1 MPTIQSMNL
10 PEPKNWQEFETIV
23 RDAMMLR
30 WTSST
35 LQMNGRPGQKQQGVD
50 ISGPDDIGRPVGI
63 QCKKYDTLKIKT
75 VTDEIKNAED
85 FKGKL
90 TTLFVATT
98 ADHDARLQEQVRA
111 ISDQRVAQGKFA
123 VALLFW
129 DEIVASLLLNPAVF
143 QAHYPQFGLPKSS
156 AVDKDRL
163 LAALEAGYY
172 GADLGAYL
180 ILTYGEF
187 GFLAQTDP
195 DEFMATLR
203 VLERRVQL
211 LLPAEDASP
220 ILEALIS
227 LKAECLKPK
236 SAKSDWN
243 AAEMYAKRASMRIG
257 KASSLLALV
266 ESNIL
271 DLGLQLGRIY
281 HHTDDLPALP
291 LRSSVEE
298 NVRSAL
304 PASSDAAI
312 TAKFTSAAELTDGYR
327 WALRI
332 YGLLEREIRL
342 SI

>member
-1 MPTIQSMNL
+1 MPTIQFMDL

-23 RDAMMLR
+23 RDAMMQR
-30 WTSST
+30 WKSST
-35 LQMNGRPGQKQQGVD
+35 LQMNGRPGQKQQGID
-50 ISGPDDIGRPVGI
+50 ISGPDDIGRPIGI

-143 QAHYPQFGLPKSS
+143 QAHYPQIALPKSS

-172 GADLGAYL
+172 GADLWGYVT
-180 ILTYGEF
+180 LTYGEF
-187 GFLAQTDP
+187 GWLAQTDP
-195 DEFMATLR
+195 DELMATLR
-203 VLERRVQL
+203 VVERRVQL
-211 LLPAEDASP
+211 LLPPEDASP
-220 ILEALIS
+220 IVEALVS
-227 LKAECLKPK
+227 LKGECLKPK
-236 SAKSDWN
+236 SAKSDWD
-243 AAEMYAKRASMRIG
+243 AAEMYAKRATMRINR
-257 KASSLLALV
+257 ASSFLTLL
-266 ESNIL
+266 ESSML

-281 HHTDDLPALP
+281 HHTDDLPTP
-291 LRSSVEE
+291 EIRSSIEA

-304 PASSDAAI
+304 PASSDGAI
-312 TAKFTSAAELTDGYR
+312 TAKFASAAKLGDGYR

-342 SI
+342 SL